1 MTNEKLRELFN
12 DLSLDEKIGQL
23 LQVAGALYDEDALTT
38 GAMDYFKITNE
49 ELDTVGSILSVSGA
63 EKLKKIQD
71 ECMAKQPHHIPQIF
85 MLDIINGFETIYPV
99 PIAQGATFDPD
110 MAERLAS
117 MAAREGAAAGVHV
130 TFSPMVDLV
139 RDARW
144 GRCMEST
151 GEDSYLNGVLGAAM
165 VRGYQGSDI
174 KEKGKLAACVKHF
187 AGYGGAEAGRDYDNV
202 ELSERTLRDEFLPAY
217 EASIKAGA
225 KLVMTSFNTLNRV
238 PSSAN
243 KWLMRNVLR
252 DEMGFDGVLI
262 SDYAAIKEMVNH
274 NIARNEAEAGGLA
287 IKAGVDI
294 EMMSLCYSRG
304 LQELIKEG
312 KVDPKLVDESCWRVL
327 VLKNE
332 LGLFENPYKD
342 ASSEDEAKYILCD
355 EHRKLAKEA
364 AIKSF
369 VLLKNEDN
377 ALPID
382 QKSTKKIAVIGPYVE
397 THDVY
402 GSWTFPSKPEETCVS
417 LRQGIEKYIDSHKVN
432 ITYSFAEG
440 SFFYDRPS
448 KMKNGVTYPY
458 NEAKQD
464 EMIEAAVK
472 EAKTADKVVMCI
484 GEHAQQTGEATSR
497 AEITISKGQLE
508 LLRRVH
514 EVNDNIVTLV
524 FAGRPLELEEVTK
537 LSKAVMITWLPGTEA
552 GNAVSEVIFGDREP
566 EGRLSM
572 SFPYK
577 SGQEPCYYNR
587 FRTGRP
593 NNGTLEQFYVNGYID
608 QIDRMLYVFGDG
620 KGYTEFEYGEVLL
633 DNTKL
638 KTDGSN
644 TLTASVTVKNIG
656 NRKGSE
662 IVQMYLSDLYGSVV
676 RPVKSLRGF
685 KKVTL
690 NPGECE
696 TVSFAIDES
705 MLRFHDINMEYV
717 SEPGECKVYIGHNSD
732 TENGADFELI

>member
-202 ELSERTLRDEFLPAY
+202 ELSEHTLRDEFLPAY

-252 DEMGFDGVLI
+252 DEMEFDGVLI

-417 LRQGIEKYIDSHKVN
+417 LRQGIEKYVDSHKVN
-432 ITYSFAEG
+432 ITCSFAEG

-458 NEAKQD
+458 NEAKQA

-524 FAGRPLELEEVTK
+524 FTGRPLELEEVTK

-577 SGQEPCYYNR
+577 TGQEPCYYNR

-644 TLTASVTVKNIG
+644 TLTASVTIKNVG